1 MWTSD
6 AICFVRVMFC
16 RTWYNVSSLIPSHYP
31 HTRIVIVSH
40 TRRLTSSGIRSHT
53 HTRIRLTLTLCDTL
67 AIALSRLHCVSRNT
81 TRTVI
86 PNLKCTVSLSKH
98 EQQPWFHQHFSDA
111 ANAAKRGSPRLAG
124 ATPPPQ

>member
-53 HTRIRLTLTLCDTL
+53 HTRIVSHSSRLDSRYRTL
-67 AIALSRLHCVSRNT
+67 ASPLRLEKHHTHRNT
-81 TRTVI
+81 KSQMYSVTI
-86 PNLKCTVSLSKH
+86 I
-98 EQQPWFHQHFSDA
+98 
-111 ANAAKRGSPRLAG
+111 
-124 ATPPPQ
+124 